1 MTRGLEEGPPN
12 AAKSH
17 LVLPTP
23 PACMT
28 QCAGRWVYLRLYK
41 SWLNPPAL
49 GQVNCQRYLKV
60 PSINQVILEEFEAL
74 DNTSQPR

>member
-1 MTRGLEEGPPN
+1 MTRGLQEGPPN

-17 LVLPTP
+17 LVLPS
-23 PACMT
+23 
-28 QCAGRWVYLRLYK
+28 LYDPVRRPLGV
-41 SWLNPPAL
+41 SQTLLNPPAL

-74 DNTSQPR
+74 ENTNQPR